1 MGSSNSPCFLH
12 ISVNMNIKL
21 RNKINC
27 WTCKYFYISWHTTM
41 PYACRAFGF
50 KSKNIPSLEVL
61 SADGRSCKAYNSKAF
76 NGFEHIEKK
85 DTKKKKKVFSN
96 IYIV

>member
-1 MGSSNSPCFLH
+1 
-12 ISVNMNIKL
+12 
-21 RNKINC
+21 
-27 WTCKYFYISWHTTM
+27 M

-61 SADGRSCKAYNSKAF
+61 SADGRSCKAYNSKSF
-76 NGFEHIEKK
+76 NGFEHRKERL
-85 DTKKKKKVFSN
+85 KKKKVFSN

>member
-1 MGSSNSPCFLH
+1 
-12 ISVNMNIKL
+12 
-21 RNKINC
+21 
-27 WTCKYFYISWHTTM
+27 M

-61 SADGRSCKAYNSKAF
+61 SADGRSCKAYDSKSF
-76 NGFEHIEKK
+76 DGFEHIEK
-85 DTKKKKKVFSN
+85 TEAKKKKKVFSN